1 MKSDKENL
9 SVDERIGQNL
19 KAYRKLIGLERKE
32 MAEAFHITDDALYR
46 IEKGQNGLTRIYAYI
61 LATEFRCDMNFIFGG
76 TEVPEL
82 VATEEGD
89 IIGMLRRCADILER
103 QRRN

>member
-9 SVDERIGQNL
+9 SIDERIGENL
-19 KAYRKLIGLERKE
+19 KAYRELMGLERKE
-32 MAEAFHITDDALYR
+32 VAEAFHITDDALYR
-46 IEKGQNGLTRIYAYI
+46 IEKGQNGLTSVYAYI

-89 IIGMLRRCADILER
+89 IVGLLRRGADILEK

>member
-32 MAEAFHITDDALYR
+32 MAAAFHITDDALYR
-46 IEKGQNGLTRIYAYI
+46 IEKGQNGLTSIYAYI

-82 VATEEGD
+82 VATEEVD

>member
-1 MKSDKENL
+1 MTS
-9 SVDERIGQNL
+9 
-19 KAYRKLIGLERKE
+19 
-32 MAEAFHITDDALYR
+32 
-46 IEKGQNGLTRIYAYI
+46 IYAYI